1 VTICIASGMGQSS
14 GKASI
19 KDQRAITKKSGTA
32 DDNEEIYLD
41 GYGSEKWEATPLA
54 DALTL
59 SSNPGVASARY
70 HVDGSRQLTDDYRV
84 VGTTLGKGATGEVV
98 LVKSKSDNQEHA
110 LKSFRKHQLSEQEM
124 KHLTREVQICLA
136 VDHPGIARLHDV
148 YDTQNEM
155 FLVMEC
161 CSGGELFDRLE
172 ERGQYTEQ
180 DAADA
185 TLQML
190 LALNYLHKHRIVHRD
205 IKLEN
210 FLYES
215 RADNAALKLIDFGFA
230 KVWDP
235 DTLMM
240 ARCGSIAYVSPDVLT
255 GMGYTSQCDVWS
267 LGVVVFMLLSG
278 YPPFH
283 GSEISLRAKIKG
295 SPPNF
300 SHKSRWKNVAGHAQD
315 FVCKLLEKD
324 PSIRPTAQT
333 ALQHPWLITKK
344 RTATADVKLNREV
357 LSSLRKYMRS
367 SKVRRTTLQ
376 LLAQELLPDET
387 SSLRQMFLQM
397 DRNDTGTISLAELKE
412 AIRGIR
418 EGPSSDR
425 HTLDTSSSI
434 ATPAMSRASSQVI
447 AELFDLLDAN
457 GDEQVYYSDFLAAAI
472 QTRSRLRVEA
482 VRKVFNRLDVDHS
495 GTISASDL
503 HQAIGENF
511 ADVSVEDLLRD
522 FEVTLDGRGEV
533 TFDAFLRMLE
543 RNDAVPVL
551 QPIKDQCSSRLMMDR
566 ITVLTEAATLI
577 SL

>member
-1 VTICIASGMGQSS
+1 
-14 GKASI
+14 
-19 KDQRAITKKSGTA
+19 
-32 DDNEEIYLD
+32 
-41 GYGSEKWEATPLA
+41 
-54 DALTL
+54 
-59 SSNPGVASARY
+59 
-70 HVDGSRQLTDDYRV
+70 
-84 VGTTLGKGATGEVV
+84 
-98 LVKSKSDNQEHA
+98 
-110 LKSFRKHQLSEQEM
+110 M

-180 DAADA
+180 DAADS